1 MIGYIFNCGNMIPPD
16 SEAALKS
23 PFPTAM
29 PCPTVRCSREKS
41 MKVRIAVSL
50 IALAALA
57 VAPGIAAASNASSH
71 QILAEATTPLEVP
84 PAPVGGDTSST
95 GQQAPA
101 TTPAPAPAP
110 PEASPA
116 PGPSEDG
123 TGPDDS
129 VDPNVGEELSL
140 GEIPT
145 IETMELTPD
154 IAKRALDSYL
164 LAKEKYA
171 DTDLDQYEDLQ
182 DFVDKTEDGKN
193 FEADVKAAGFP
204 NVSDWNLS
212 ISTLTLAYSSVID
225 DQTADLEQQIKEIEG
240 DTELAQ
246 DMKDKMVKALKALI
260 PSENNKKV
268 IEELL
273 ADPVY
278 GPKLKQLD
286 TEEE

>member
-1 MIGYIFNCGNMIPPD
+1 
-16 SEAALKS
+16 
-23 PFPTAM
+23 
-29 PCPTVRCSREKS
+29 

-50 IALAALA
+50 IALAAVA

-129 VDPNVGEELSL
+129 GDPNVGEELSL

-193 FEADVKAAGFP
+193 FDADVKAAGFP

-260 PSENNKKV
+260 PSDNNRK
-268 IEELL
+268 ILQDL
-273 ADPVY
+273 MNDPVY
-278 GPKLKQLD
+278 GTKLKQLD
-286 TEEE
+286 IEEE